1 MALTK
6 VQVVLALS
14 LAFLVRFIYTGGFRK
29 VLQLLFDPYVLTFLC
44 GLVLPRIVTGFILRV
59 KGTSEE
65 NNDVTSTIYGLDH
78 GRLHLEIPPAMWM
91 NMGYWHQVRSAYH
104 VTDDASLILS

>member
-6 VQVVLALS
+6 VQVILALL
-14 LAFLVRFIYTGGFRK
+14 LAFIISFIYTGGFRK
-29 VLQLLFDPYVLTFLC
+29 LLQLSLDPYVFTFLC
-44 GLVLPRIVTGFILRV
+44 GLVLPRIVTSVILRV

-65 NNDVTSTIYGLDH
+65 NHDVISTIYGLDH

-91 NMGYWHQVRSAYH
+91 NMGYWHQVRRAFH
-104 VTDDASLILS
+104 VTDDASLTLS